1 MFVRGT
7 TALLENRVLNCGYAP
22 NFSIGIG
29 VYAEEML
36 TPSGAH
42 LRIEDC
48 EVVDTGISADGSQV
62 TTVNAIGIGGWMPAC
77 QISGNRVGYTQPAK
91 LELLNEHRALLLIG
105 PLALHYL
112 TGAGEIAYMFGSAQ
126 VSDNHFS
133 GPGRTHLVEF
143 MRIVLTDNIDL
154 RFEKVIFSN
163 NICDHLSAEAN
174 PRGAS
179 VRLWGGHLIAM
190 GNHIKAAVNVNA
202 MSLAN
207 SPKPHSWATSPPGI
221 TSDTGTV
228 TPLPIINFN
237 VKI

>member
-1 MFVRGT
+1 
-7 TALLENRVLNCGYAP
+7 
-22 NFSIGIG
+22 
-29 VYAEEML
+29 ML

-48 EVVDTGISADGSQV
+48 EVLDTGISADGSQI
-62 TTVNAIGIGGWMPAC
+62 TTGNAIGIGGWMPAC
-77 QISGNRVGYTQPAK
+77 QISGNRIGYTQPVM
-91 LELLNEHRALLLIG
+91 LEPLNEHRALLLIG
-105 PLALHYL
+105 PLAVRFIG
-112 TGAGEIAYMFGSAQ
+112 GAGEFAYMFGSAQ

-143 MRIVLTDNIDL
+143 MRVVINDNIDY
-154 RFEKVIFSN
+154 RFEKVIFNN

-179 VRLWGGHLIAM
+179 VLLWGGHLIAM
-190 GNHIKAAVNVNA
+190 GNYIKAAANVNA
-202 MSLAN
+202 MSLTN
-207 SPKPHSWATSPPGI
+207 RPKIVLMGNI
-221 TSDTGTV
+221 TTGDYINTGTV